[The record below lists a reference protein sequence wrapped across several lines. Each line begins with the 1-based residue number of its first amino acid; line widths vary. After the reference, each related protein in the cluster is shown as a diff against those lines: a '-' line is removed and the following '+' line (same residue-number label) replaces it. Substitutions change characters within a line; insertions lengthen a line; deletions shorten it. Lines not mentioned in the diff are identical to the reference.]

1 MRNTLQ
7 YGLMSKTYKVGI
19 LGSTGYTGATLAG
32 LLARH
37 PSIEIAFL
45 ASQQYAGQKFSSIYP
60 EYSGQLDIE
69 CSNIDDEAIVNLT
82 KDDVEIVFFATP
94 NGIAHKHVPSL
105 HAKGIHCIDLS
116 ADYRFRNLATYE
128 TWYGFKRED
137 KDINDQAIYGLVEFN
152 REQIKSAKHPVVIG
166 NPGCYT
172 TSAILALS
180 PLIKNKKVSPG
191 SIIVDG
197 KSGISGAGRKAATNL
212 LFSEINE
219 SCSPYNLAGKHRHG
233 PELEAFF
240 SELSGE
246 EINLTFSPH
255 LVPMSVG
262 LLTTCYASLDSSE
275 AELRELYENTYANEK
290 FVTVL
295 EADLYPQTKWALGSN
310 QAFIQVNYDQRL
322 KRAIITCAIDNLMKG
337 AAGQAVQN
345 MNLILGLDEATALK

>member
-1 MRNTLQ
+1 MQTTFRA
-7 YGLMSKTYKVGI
+7 GI
-19 LGSTGYTGATLAG
+19 LGSTGYTGATLTG
-32 LLARH
+32 ILARH
-37 PSIEIAFL
+37 PNIEIAFL
-45 ASQQYAGQKFSSIYP
+45 ASQQYAGQKFSSIYS
-60 EYSGQLDIE
+60 EYRGLVDIE
-69 CSNIDDEAIVNLT
+69 CSNVDDEAIVNLT
-82 KDDVEIVFFATP
+82 KNDVDIVFFATP
-94 NGIAHKHVPSL
+94 NGIAHKHIPNL
-105 HAKGIHCIDLS
+105 YEKGIHSIDLS
-116 ADYRFRNLATYE
+116 ADYRFRDLSTYE

-137 KDINDQAIYGLVEFN
+137 QAINDKAIYGLVEFK
-152 REQIKSAKHPVVIG
+152 REQIKAIEGTAIVG

-180 PLIKNKKVSPG
+180 PLLKNKKVAAG

-233 PELEAFF
+233 PELEMFF
-240 SELSGE
+240 SQISGQ

-275 AELRELYENTYANEK
+275 TELRKLYEDTYANEE

-295 EADLYPQTKWALGSN
+295 EADLYPQTKWALGTN
-310 QAFIQVNYDQRL
+310 QAFIQVNYDERL

-345 MNLILGLDEATALK
+345 MNLILGLDETTALK